1 MKQFIVL
8 CAILPLLLIFML
20 QFTLDQTIS
29 AKSGIVADMV
39 YAAKEEAK
47 QAGCFTADIQSRL
60 RANLSQ
66 ALGISADEIEI
77 TATEDVRY
85 RLTDTSGDLSRGL
98 IYYKVSV
105 PIGDAMAGM
114 GFFGLGRNN
123 TYVCTVES
131 YAASEKLP

>member
-8 CAILPLLLIFML
+8 LAVLLLLLIFML

-29 AKSGIVADMV
+29 AKTGMVADIV

-47 QAGCFTADIQSRL
+47 QAGCFTGEIQARLRSRL
-60 RANLSQ
+60 SE
-66 ALGISADEIEI
+66 ALGVAEDEIAI
-77 TATEDVRY
+77 VATEDVRY
-85 RLTDTSGDLSRGL
+85 RLSDSSGDLGRGL

-105 PIGDAMAGM
+105 PIGEAMAG
-114 GFFGLGRNN
+114 GAFFGLGRNN